1 MFYPFK
7 PAKSPDSSKNDLQN
21 IEERIRR
28 VKRKWASRLQERSGK
43 LAPKRLRAILI
54 LSGLIASATAGALL
68 YRGLTGQPPV
78 IYRFNLSFPSLAEPI
93 SVPKGPSRQQA
104 LDDYLDS
111 LEKAFILDSLQNSKP
126 EN

>member
-7 PAKSPDSSKNDLQN
+7 PAKSPEFSKRNSQN
-21 IEERIRR
+21 LEETIRS
-28 VKRKWASRLQERSGK
+28 VKRKWACRLQERSVK

-78 IYRFNLSFPSLAEPI
+78 IHRFNLSIPSLAEPI

-111 LEKAFILDSLQNSKP
+111 LEKSFILDSLQNSKP
-126 EN
+126 RN